1 MTPERFKEVSR
12 LYREAVELEAAERP
26 QYLVAACA
34 GDEALRA
41 EVEALLSYDA
51 DSRLLDRPALE
62 LATQI
67 LLQKQTRSLSGHQVG
82 HCQLRSL
89 LGKGGMGEVWLAEDT
104 QLGRQVAVKLL
115 PAEFTTDATRV
126 QRFTREARAAS
137 ALNHPN
143 ILTIHEIGTF
153 ATEGATTHYIV
164 TEYVEGETLRERM
177 RSTPE
182 NRLPLTMAL
191 DLATQIAAALAI
203 THAAGIIHRDIKPE
217 NVMVRRDGLVKV
229 LDFGLAKLLAKDEGG
244 GMRDES
250 ETDSQLHP
258 SSFIPHPSTAS
269 GLVMGTPR
277 YMSPEQARGEKVD
290 ERSDLFSLGV
300 VIYEMVA
307 GRPPFA
313 GAGISEMLAAI
324 LRDAPLPLTT
334 YAPATPPELQRIV
347 DQALQKNREAR
358 YQTMPE
364 LLADLKQLQRQLERQ
379 EEQSDPSLRASEE
392 EPTAI
397 FPDAVA
403 LPTQVLTPTQ
413 STNEQAAA
421 QQTSFVDKLK
431 RHKSVAAL
439 TLLLLLSA
447 LIAGVYFSPFVWR
460 EAAIDSLAV
469 LPFVNVGANPDAEY
483 LSDGIT
489 DGLINSLSQLPGLKK
504 VMSRNSVFRY
514 KGKEIDAQQAGN
526 ALGVRAVLI
535 GKVTQ
540 RGNDL
545 IVSAELVDVRDN
557 SHLWGEQYNHK
568 LSDLL
573 AVQSQLA
580 RDISQQLRLKL
591 STETQQRLTK
601 RGTESAAAHDLY
613 LKGRYAMNALT
624 PEEGKKA
631 LDYFRQAVEKD
642 PRYALAYAGL
652 AEAYAASAAL
662 GTTFAMPPKDA
673 FEQAKAAALRAVE
686 LDDTLAEAHTSLAMI
701 AHSYKW
707 DWNSV
712 EREFKRAIALN
723 PNYVVA
729 HHYYAHYL
737 VLMGRLEESLT
748 ESQRAL
754 ALDPLDVAMNFHLG
768 WYYYQAR
775 QYDQAVAQLQK
786 TLTMN
791 QNHSGAHGI
800 LGQVYAQQGRYQ
812 EAIAELQKNTELGGI
827 DTRGSLGYVYAIA
840 GQRGAAQK
848 LLAQL
853 EEEGK
858 HKQVSP
864 YNIAKIYAGLGEPEQ
879 AIAWLEKAVVARDSN
894 LTDPGLNVDVIFDRL
909 HADPRFVAL
918 LRRMGLTL

>member
-1 MTPERFKEVSR
+1 MTPDRFREVGR
-12 LYREAVELEAAERP
+12 LYHEAVALDAAVRP
-26 QYLVAACA
+26 QYLVEACA
-34 GDEALRA
+34 GDETLRA
-41 EVEALLSYDA
+41 EVEALLSYDD
-51 DSRLLDRPALE
+51 DSRFLDRPAVE

-67 LLQKQTRSLSGHQVG
+67 LNQKKTPSLSGQQVG

-89 LGKGGMGEVWLAEDT
+89 LGKGGMGEVWLAEDM

-115 PAEFTTDATRV
+115 PAEFTMDATRV

-143 ILTIHEIGTF
+143 ILTIHEIGAF
-153 ATEGATTHYIV
+153 ATEDATTHYIV

-177 RSTPE
+177 KS
-182 NRLPLTMAL
+182 LPAGQMPVAI
-191 DLATQIAAALAI
+191 AVEIAAQIAAALAT
-203 THAAGIIHRDIKPE
+203 THEAGIIHRDIKPE

-229 LDFGLAKLLAKDEGG
+229 LDFGLAKLT
-244 GMRDES
+244 
-250 ETDSQLHP
+250 ETRNAERGTRNENTTEIQR
-258 SSFIPHPSTAS
+258 SSFRDHPSTAS

-290 ERSDLFSLGV
+290 VRTDIFSLGV
-300 VIYEMVA
+300 VLYEMVA
-307 GRPPFA
+307 GQPPFA
-313 GAGISEMLAAI
+313 GAGISEMLAAV
-324 LRDAPLPLTT
+324 LRDAPLPLTN
-334 YAPATPPELQRIV
+334 YAAATPPELQCIV
-347 DQALQKNREAR
+347 DQALQKDRDAR

-364 LLADLKQLQRQLERQ
+364 LLTNLKRLQRQLERQ
-379 EEQSDPSLRASEE
+379 EEAPEE
-392 EPTAI
+392 EPTALLHR
-397 FPDAVA
+397 AA
-403 LPTQVLTPTQ
+403 EAPTQTLQPAQ
-413 STNEQAAA
+413 STNEQVTARQEA
-421 QQTSFVDKLK
+421 FVEKLK
-431 RHKSVAAL
+431 RRPLRVAL
-439 TLLLLLSA
+439 TLLLVLAVMSA
-447 LIAGVYFSPFVWR
+447 ALYFSPLVSR
-460 EAAIDSLAV
+460 ESAIDSLAV

-489 DGLINSLSQLPGLKK
+489 NSLINGLSQLPKLK

-514 KGKEIDAQQAGN
+514 KGKETDAQQAGN

-540 RGNDL
+540 RGDDL
-545 IVSAELVDVRDN
+545 IVNAELVDVRDN

-573 AVQSQLA
+573 AVQAELA

-591 STETQQRLTK
+591 SNETEQRLTK
-601 RGTESAAAHDLY
+601 RGTESAEAHDLY

-642 PRYALAYAGL
+642 PGYALAYAGL
-652 AEAYAASAAL
+652 AQAYADSASL
-662 GTTFAMPPKDA
+662 GATFAMSPRDA
-673 FEQAKAAALRAVE
+673 FVQARAAALKAVE

-701 AHSYKW
+701 AHSYEW

-712 EREFKRAIALN
+712 EREFKRAVALN

-729 HHYYAHYL
+729 HHFYAHYL
-737 VLMGRLEESLT
+737 LLMGRLEEALA

-775 QYDQAVAQLQK
+775 QYDQAEAQFQK
-786 TLTMN
+786 TLAMN
-791 QNHSGAHGI
+791 RNHSGAHGI
-800 LGQVYAQQGRYQ
+800 LGQVYAQQGRYN

-827 DTRGSLGYVYAIA
+827 DTRGSLGQVYAIA

-853 EEEGK
+853 QEEGK
-858 HKQVSP
+858 HKHVSP
-864 YNIAKIYAGLGEPEQ
+864 YNIAKIYAGLGEQEQ

-894 LTDPGLNVDVIFDRL
+894 LTDPGLNVDVIFDSLRT
-909 HADPRFVAL
+909 DPRFADL
-918 LRRMGLTL
+918 LRRMNLAP